1 MDHKLKIGDVVNNFT
16 VSKIEDLPEYD
27 GVAYLM
33 EHKLAHAPLLWL
45 ANDDQNKSFS
55 ISFKTAPKDDTGVFH
70 ILEHSVLCGSDK
82 YPVKEPFVNLL
93 KTSMQTFLNA
103 MTFPDKTM
111 YPVAS
116 TNQKDLENLMSV
128 YLDAVFHPRFLHVPQ
143 ILEQEGWHT
152 ELDESGHLHF
162 NGVVLNE
169 MKGVMQD
176 PGDMAELHMN
186 RALFPDTC
194 YGFESGGYPDA
205 ITDLT
210 YEQFVATHKA
220 HYNLA
225 NSYTIIYGDL
235 DIDATLALIDDA
247 FAHAPLGGEK
257 DSTPF
262 ELIAQKP
269 VKPEPQTVE
278 MHTSKDAARV
288 NIAYVINPTDTP
300 EGVFEQNAI
309 SVALDALAGS
319 SEAPLKRAMLELG
332 LADDFSAQLMPEGL
346 QPYVLMSFTGAKPEL
361 KEHARAYVEDALKKI
376 LAEGLPRDKFEAAL
390 ASLEF
395 SLREQDFSY
404 PNGLYIAM
412 GALTTWLYNKD
423 MVLDGIK
430 FEDALKEMKAA
441 LDSNYYAELLERL
454 ILNSEHTAQVSI
466 VPVNTELESQ
476 EDKKLAALE
485 AELNDE
491 KKAAIEKSVSE
502 LRAIQEAEDAPEDV
516 AKLPRLKLSEVGE
529 GAEPHEVREDTLDDG
544 HKLYR
549 HMLHTHKISYLNA
562 YFDLAHLTNDELFI
576 ASYIPT
582 LITNVSTE
590 HTSASDLDTKIES
603 SLGDLTATLS
613 ASGILGQPTTATP
626 RMIVSAR
633 ALEDQTQTM
642 CDLMYEVLSE
652 TRYDELDKIKNLLLQ
667 LKIRLE
673 STFLN
678 AGNTTAMVAANAPYS
693 AVMNF
698 KFETSGPNK
707 YLHLK
712 KLLANWE
719 TEGEAFCNKLA
730 QVAAKV
736 FVNNKLELS
745 VAASDEGYETI
756 KKVEKLSA
764 LPHLNNTDVA
774 YEARLAEVAH
784 TAYIVPSNVNYV
796 ASTLNTNE
804 DDMSLEGALM
814 IARRLFS
821 FDYLWNEVRV
831 KGGAYGCSFA
841 FGLPSL
847 RAFSSYRD
855 PHLDETLER
864 YSKAGAWLKNW
875 DPTED
880 EFEGYKVASIAAID
894 APQKTFAKMTARD
907 TMRFSHIADNHTH
920 QQREWVKHV
929 SLDDMHSL
937 GAHLDS
943 KAESLA
949 FVGNKASAEASTI
962 AWNVVELMPTQA

>member
-33 EHKLAHAPLLWL
+33 EHKLAHAPLLWV
-45 ANDDQNKSFS
+45 ANDDENKSFS

-128 YLDAVFHPRFLHVPQ
+128 YLDAVFHPRFLQVPQ

-152 ELDESGHLHF
+152 ELDEAGKLHF

-176 PGDMAELHMN
+176 PGDMAEFHMN

-194 YGFESGGYPDA
+194 YGFESGGYPDS

-225 NSYTIIYGDL
+225 NSYTIIYGNL
-235 DIDATLALIDDA
+235 DIEATLALIDDA

-262 ELIAQKP
+262 ELIAQAP
-269 VKPEPQTVE
+269 VKPAPQAVE

-288 NIAYVINPTDTP
+288 NIAYVIKPTDTP
-300 EGVFEQNAI
+300 EGLFEQNAI

-346 QPYVLMSFTGAKPEL
+346 QPYVLMSFTGASPEL
-361 KEHARAYVEDALKKI
+361 QEKGRAYVERALKKI
-376 LAEGLPRDKFEAAL
+376 LDEGLPRDKFEAAL

-395 SLREQDFSY
+395 TLREQDFSY
-404 PNGLYIAM
+404 SNGLYIAM
-412 GALTTWLYNKD
+412 SALTTWLYNKD
-423 MVLDGIK
+423 MILDGVK
-430 FEDALKEMKAA
+430 FENTLKQMREA
-441 LDSNYYAELLERL
+441 LDTNYYAELLDRL
-454 ILNSEHTAQVSI
+454 ILHSEHTAQVSI
-466 VPVNTELESQ
+466 VPVDYEIENQ
-476 EDKKLAALE
+476 EAKKLAELE
-485 AELNDE
+485 ATLDDSA
-491 KKAAIEKSVSE
+491 KAAIEKSVRE

-516 AKLPRLKLSEVGE
+516 AKLPRLTLAEVGE
-529 GAEPHEVREDTLDDG
+529 GAEPHEVREETLDSG

-549 HMLHTHKISYLNA
+549 HLLHTHKISYLNA
-562 YFDLAHLTNDELFI
+562 YFDLNHLSNDELFI

-582 LITNVSTE
+582 LLTNVSTTE
-590 HTSASDLDTKIES
+590 TSASDLDTKIES
-603 SLGDLTATLS
+603 SLGDLSATLS
-613 ASGILGQPTTATP
+613 ASGILGKPETAEP

-633 ALEDQTQTM
+633 ALENQTQAM
-642 CDLMYEVLSE
+642 CDLMYEVVAK

-678 AGNTTAMVAANAPYS
+678 AGNSTAMVAANAPYS

-712 KLLANWE
+712 QLLANWDS
-719 TEGEAFCNKLA
+719 EGEAFCKELA
-730 QVAAKV
+730 RVAAKV

-745 VAASDEGYETI
+745 VAASDAGYETI
-756 KKVEKLSA
+756 KQGEKLSQ
-764 LPHLNNTDVA
+764 LPHLDSVEQA
-774 YEARLAEVAH
+774 YEPRFAEATH
-784 TAYIVPSNVNYV
+784 TAYLVPSNVNYV
-796 ASTLNTNE
+796 ASSINTQE
-804 DDMSLEGALM
+804 QDVSLEGALM

-875 DPTED
+875 NPTED

-894 APQKTFAKMTARD
+894 APQKTFAKMTSRD
-907 TMRFSHIADNHTH
+907 TMRFSQIPAEHTH
-920 QQREWVKHV
+920 EQREWVKHV
-929 SLDDMHSL
+929 SLHDMHGL
-937 GAHLDS
+937 GAHLDT

-949 FVGNKASAEASTI
+949 FVGNKASAESSAI
-962 AWNVVELMPTQA
+962 DWNVIELMPTQA